1 MGEPSPHSEIAPEPF
16 AIVVGGAEVRV
27 PIEKI
32 FDAGPGELVVQRC
45 MGSTAG
51 RRGGT
56 LFKSLEYAIV
66 RFAPQLLLVLGE
78 SHSKIIGAALKQVS
92 GASAPLAPM
101 RAVLDQVMVSA
112 MRAVTQMGKETAMT
126 TAGREMKIRQLSVEL
141 NAFYTIEQLL
151 TSPII
156 RNAVRHHGLQ
166 LHAAILN
173 EHTGVVDFVGQHPM
187 QSDQRLMAHQG
198 SHQPGSP
205 DEVKLPRTVT
215 SASPNRRLFAV
226 TDEPEGEF

>member
-1 MGEPSPHSEIAPEPF
+1 MGEHPRLAAVCAIDMPMHNWKVSPYVRGAPPPINTLSPSAACLARLKAGNDRFLVGEPSPHSEIAPEPF

-66 RFAPQLLLVLGE
+66 RFAPRLLLVLGE

-126 TAGREMKIRQLSVEL
+126 TAGREMKIRQLSVSRPIYYIH
-141 NAFYTIEQLL
+141 ASSRSSSTPSTYYGYTYYGRSSS
-151 TSPII
+151 TPSTP
-156 RNAVRHHGLQ
+156 
-166 LHAAILN
+166 
-173 EHTGVVDFVGQHPM
+173 
-187 QSDQRLMAHQG
+187 
-198 SHQPGSP
+198 
-205 DEVKLPRTVT
+205 
-215 SASPNRRLFAV
+215 
-226 TDEPEGEF
+226 